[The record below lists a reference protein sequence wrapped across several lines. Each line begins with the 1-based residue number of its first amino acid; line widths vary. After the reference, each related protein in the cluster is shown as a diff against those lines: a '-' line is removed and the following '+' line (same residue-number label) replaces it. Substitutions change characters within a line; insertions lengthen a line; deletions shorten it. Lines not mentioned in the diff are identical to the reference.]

1 MSIRIERNTRDNH
14 GHRERII
21 KIVFDCVN
29 LDCPRVS
36 KMLRCG
42 LCRRRKD
49 YICAACGISVNT
61 NIKIYC
67 EECAKFS
74 KLEWAKEYQTTYRCK
89 HRIRIRIQ

>member
-1 MSIRIERNTRDNH
+1 M
-14 GHRERII
+14 
-21 KIVFDCVN
+21 FDCVN

-89 HRIRIRIQ
+89 HRIRIRIQQNRCNLKRKELNKSKEIIIHG